1 MGDPYLKRQLTNV
14 ANVPI
19 VEFPPSVRG
28 LLSKFDKVRTAA
40 RGMLCIRVTAP
51 RRARARARADAR

>member
-19 VEFPPSVRG
+19 VDFPPSVRG

-51 RRARARARADAR
+51 RPRPRPR

>member
-19 VEFPPSVRG
+19 ADFPPSVRG

-51 RRARARARADAR
+51 RPRPRPR

>member
-1 MGDPYLKRQLTNV
+1 MGGPSLKRQLTNV

-19 VEFPPSVRG
+19 DDFPPSVRE

-40 RGMLCIRVTAP
+40 RGMLCIGVSAP
-51 RRARARARADAR
+51 RPRPRPRPR